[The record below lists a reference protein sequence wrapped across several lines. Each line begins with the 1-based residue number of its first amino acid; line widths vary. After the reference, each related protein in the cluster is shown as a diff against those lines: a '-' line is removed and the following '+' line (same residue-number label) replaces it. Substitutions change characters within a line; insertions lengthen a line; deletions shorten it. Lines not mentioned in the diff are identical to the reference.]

1 MALQFRLG
9 LLSERRIRA
18 GFTHLNHIAAYG
30 TDITP
35 ISIETVLLNCFF
47 FEKEKGK
54 RLLACTEPQRTFLE
68 VSSSNGRG
76 RY

>member
-1 MALQFRLG
+1 LG

-47 FEKEKGK
+47 LKKKKASACLPELNQKELFRGVFQ
-54 RLLACTEPQRTFLE
+54 QRQGPVLM
-68 VSSSNGRG
+68 
-76 RY
+76 

>member
-1 MALQFRLG
+1 VALQFRLG

-47 FEKEKGK
+47 LKKKKGK
-54 RLLACTEPQRTFLE
+54 LCLPDD
-68 VSSSNGRG
+68 
-76 RY
+76 